1 MLGAFWFRAVGAKA
15 ARVYHGR
22 GRGRLSETGREVSFR
37 EVTKE
42 TLREIL
48 LLKVSPGQEDF
59 VAPNEISIAEA
70 HFSPEV
76 AWFRAI
82 YAGETPVGFVMLED
96 DPSKPRYYLW
106 RFMVDARYQGTG
118 VGRRALELLF
128 EHVRSRPGATHLL
141 TSIVP
146 GEGSPG
152 PFYEKLGFVYTGEED
167 EGELVMRREL

>member
-1 MLGAFWFRAVGAKA
+1 
-15 ARVYHGR
+15 
-22 GRGRLSETGREVSFR
+22 LSDATPEVTFR

-48 LLKVSPGQEDF
+48 LLKVAPAQEHF

-70 HFSPEV
+70 HFSPDV

-82 YAGETPVGFVMLED
+82 YSGETPVGFVMLED
-96 DPSKPRYYLW
+96 DESKPRYYLW
-106 RFMVDARYQGTG
+106 RFMIDARYQRTG
-118 VGRRALELLF
+118 IGRRALELLF
-128 EHVRSRPGATHLL
+128 EHVRARPGADTLW
-141 TSIVP
+141 TSVVP

-152 PFYEKLGFVYTGEED
+152 PFYERLGFVYTGEYD

>member
-1 MLGAFWFRAVGAKA
+1 
-15 ARVYHGR
+15 
-22 GRGRLSETGREVSFR
+22 LSDATPEVTFR

-48 LLKVSPGQEDF
+48 LLKVAPGQEHF

-76 AWFRAI
+76 AWFRAV
-82 YAGETPVGFVMLED
+82 YSGETPVGFVMLED
-96 DPSKPRYYLW
+96 DESKPRYYLW
-106 RFMVDARYQGTG
+106 RFMIDARYQGTG
-118 VGRRALELLF
+118 IGRRALELLF
-128 EHVRSRPGATHLL
+128 EHVRARPGAKTLW

>member
-1 MLGAFWFRAVGAKA
+1 M
-15 ARVYHGR
+15 
-22 GRGRLSETGREVSFR
+22 SETNTEVSFR

-48 LLKVSPGQEDF
+48 LLKVSPAQEGF

-70 HFSPEV
+70 HFSPDV

-118 VGRRALELLF
+118 VGRRALELRI
-128 EHVRSRPGATHLL
+128 EHVRTRPDAKELY

-152 PFYEKLGFVYTGEED
+152 PFYEKLGFVYTGEVD